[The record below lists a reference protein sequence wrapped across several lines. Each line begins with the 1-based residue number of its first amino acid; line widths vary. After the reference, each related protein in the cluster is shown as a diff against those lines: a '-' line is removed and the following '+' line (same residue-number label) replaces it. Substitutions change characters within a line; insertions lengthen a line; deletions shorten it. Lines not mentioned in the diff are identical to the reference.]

1 MKKKKKKE
9 NEPEMHEVVPSKQG
23 IQILVTEEDKT
34 GSDIMAMS
42 DFFSVALQ
50 EMSKELVSTNG
61 LVTVSDFPL
70 ADFGVLNEAIRTIG
84 VFRAPE
90 FDLLPD
96 FDALPKDIKEKYR
109 SGELVLGE
117 SKQVDG
123 NIRAVLIDSETKER
137 VKDVTLKKV
146 ERTDVTNDIVQ
157 NMLTQMQLRQISDKL
172 DYMASEQSY
181 LIDFTRNQAI
191 IRPFLDARDDI
202 LSAQLQTDH
211 EEQMKYLRS
220 ASEKLQSAI
229 NGVYVDMN
237 TIEGHL
243 AEETKKKWFLRL
255 NRSNIDK
262 QISRFTKDLQVVTK
276 YVGVQVQVYH
286 YLGDTERAKGVIG
299 TYQGAI
305 NRLFAKGVVDVDK
318 SVALLIHENVEYGE
332 NNLDCWYNM
341 EKELKP
347 AIEKA
352 YEQIGS
358 KDVYIITT
366 EGEDNE

>member
-1 MKKKKKKE
+1 MKRKKKE
-9 NEPEMHEVVPSKQG
+9 REPNRLDVVQSKRK

-34 GSDIMAMS
+34 GRDIMAMS
-42 DFFSVALQ
+42 VFFSIALQ
-50 EMSKELVSTNG
+50 EMSKELVSTNE
-61 LVTVSDFPL
+61 LVTVSDLPL
-70 ADFGVLNEAIRTIG
+70 ADISILNDTIRTVG

-109 SGELVLGE
+109 AGKLALGE

-123 NIRAVLIDSETKER
+123 NIRAVLVDSETKER

-146 ERTDVTNDIVQ
+146 ERTDVTNDITQ

-181 LIDFTRNQAI
+181 LIDFSRNQAI
-191 IRPFLDARDDI
+191 FRPFLDARDDI

-211 EEQMKYLRS
+211 DEQMRFLRA

-237 TIEGHL
+237 TIESHF
-243 AEETKKKWFLRL
+243 AEETKKRWFFRL
-255 NRSNIDK
+255 NRNNIDK

-276 YVGVQVQVYH
+276 YVGMQVQVYH
-286 YLGDTERAKGVIG
+286 YLGDIERAKGVIG

-305 NRLFAKGVVDVDK
+305 NRLFAKGVVDIDK

-332 NNLDCWYNM
+332 NNLDCWYNL

-347 AIEKA
+347 VIDKA
-352 YEQIGS
+352 YDQIGS
-358 KDVYIITT
+358 KDVYVITS
-366 EGEDNE
+366 EGENDE